1 MLTHL
6 IHTESSNFDK
16 FSARKLRDVNR
27 WAQVINEKMVSLAF
41 PLQVK
46 ALCQPL
52 NEEGEDINTN
62 NLIRCDQKLA
72 KQNWDD
78 QESYLKYGLIDI
90 IDNYEPQQEV

>member
-1 MLTHL
+1 
-6 IHTESSNFDK
+6 
-16 FSARKLRDVNR
+16 
-27 WAQVINEKMVSLAF
+27 MVSLAF

-52 NEEGEDINTN
+52 KEEEDINTN

-72 KQNWDD
+72 ETKWDD